1 MINNM
6 RKIKNVHL
14 GLIAL
19 SILLLIGCTEQVD
32 IGDQLVFEDAI
43 VVEATITNETKK
55 HRILITRTYKFEDN
69 GPSPESNAQ
78 VTIIEGDNNTI
89 HFTEESPGWYVSDD
103 EFKAING
110 VEYQLSIN
118 TQGGGS
124 YLSGKMVLSKPGE
137 IDEVYATREINS
149 FGTEIMS
156 INVDSYDP
164 ENESHYYR
172 YTYEET
178 YKIIAPSWVH
188 KDFVLLAG
196 PFPGFDERP
205 IEEQVCYNTIASN
218 SILQTSTTQLM
229 EDKVTKF
236 LVRSIAADDPIL
248 RDRYSILVKQYI
260 QSLEAYSYYD
270 ILNQLS
276 GTGSLFSQIQP
287 GFINSNI
294 LSLENK
300 NEKVLGFFEVSSVS
314 EKRIFVNY
322 DDVFPGEPI
331 PPYYIGCEYFA
342 PQVVN
347 MGATPLRNAIEG
359 GQIKY
364 YTENLAPEEFEGPYN
379 VVARPCGD
387 CTVYGT
393 SEKPYFWED

>member
-6 RKIKNVHL
+6 RKIKIVHL

-19 SILLLIGCTEQVD
+19 SILMLIGCTEQVD
-32 IGDQLVFEDAI
+32 ITDQLVFEDAI
-43 VVEATITNETKK
+43 VVEATITDETKK
-55 HRILITRTYKFEDN
+55 HGILITRTYKFEDN
-69 GPSPESNAQ
+69 GPSSESNAQ

-89 HFTEESPGWYVSDD
+89 HFTEESPGWYVSDN
-103 EFKAING
+103 EFKAMNG
-110 VEYQLSIN
+110 VDYQLSIT
-118 TQGGGS
+118 TQEGRS
-124 YLSGKMVLSKPGE
+124 YLSRKMVLSKPGE
-137 IDEVYATREINS
+137 IDEVYATKEINS
-149 FGTEIMS
+149 IGNEIMS

-178 YKIIAPSWVH
+178 YKIIAPNWVS
-188 KDFVLLAG
+188 KDFVLLPG
-196 PFPGFDERP
+196 PVPGFGERP

-218 SILQTSTTQLM
+218 SIIQTSTTQLM
-229 EDKVTKF
+229 EDRVAKF
-236 LVRSIAADDPIL
+236 PVRRIASDDPIL

-276 GTGSLFSQIQP
+276 GSESLFSQIQP
-287 GFINSNI
+287 GFVNSNI
-294 LSLENK
+294 VSIENK

-331 PPYYIGCEYFA
+331 PPYYIECEYAA
-342 PQVVN
+342 PLIAN
-347 MGATPLRNAIEG
+347 MGATPLRDAIENG
-359 GQIKY
+359 LIKY
-364 YTENLAPEEFEGPYN
+364 FRANLAPGEFEGPYI
-379 VVARPCGD
+379 VVPRPCGD

>member
-229 EDKVTKF
+229 EDKVAKF
-236 LVRSIAADDPIL
+236 LVRSIASDDPIL

-276 GTGSLFSQIQP
+276 GSGSLFSQIQP

-294 LSLENK
+294 ISLENK
-300 NEKVLGFFEVSSVS
+300 NDKVLGFFEVSSVS

-342 PQVVN
+342 PQVLN

>member
-19 SILLLIGCTEQVD
+19 SILMLIGCTEQVD
-32 IGDQLVFEDAI
+32 IADQLVFEDAI

-188 KDFVLLAG
+188 KDFILQAG
-196 PFPGFDERP
+196 PYPAFGERP

-218 SILQTSTTQLM
+218 SIIQTSTTQLM
-229 EDKVTKF
+229 EDKVSKF
-236 LVRSIAADDPIL
+236 SVRSIAADDPIL
-248 RDRYSILVKQYI
+248 RDRYSIIVKQYI

>member
-236 LVRSIAADDPIL
+236 LVRSIASDDPIL